1 MSEEIQYV
9 AFFIYLNNFKLEDYK
24 KKRFCMLRD
33 EILLNKRKIF
43 IFYQMNAEHE
53 QMKNLQVFID
63 PDLNNDC
70 FSSKPPLSLST
81 PDSEI
86 GPSTG
91 CSTESSSQPKKARSR
106 PSGRRRI
113 SKQLLAQQKIERK
126 CYLMQK
132 TIYHLVYQN
141 TALCDEISR
150 LHQRIR
156 CVTEERKYLLK
167 RLLNRECSRLK
178 PTLAVTKSK
187 ETNPVNNQR
196 EVSSCVGQTI
206 TSSSSS
212 SVN

>member
-1 MSEEIQYV
+1 
-9 AFFIYLNNFKLEDYK
+9 
-24 KKRFCMLRD
+24 
-33 EILLNKRKIF
+33 
-43 IFYQMNAEHE
+43 MNAEHE

-70 FSSKPPLSLST
+70 FSSKPSLSLST

-113 SKQLLAQQKIERK
+113 SKQLLAQQKVERK

-132 TIYHLVYQN
+132 TIYHLQN

-178 PTLAVTKSK
+178 PTLAVTKTK
-187 ETNPVNNQR
+187 ETNPVNTQR

>member
-1 MSEEIQYV
+1 MPCS
-9 AFFIYLNNFKLEDYK
+9 
-24 KKRFCMLRD
+24 
-33 EILLNKRKIF
+33 
-43 IFYQMNAEHE
+43 FYQMNAEHE

-178 PTLAVTKSK
+178 PTLAVTKA
-187 ETNPVNNQR
+187 TVNLVNNQR
-196 EVSSCVGQTI
+196 EASSCVGQTV

-212 SVN
+212 SAN

>member
-1 MSEEIQYV
+1 
-9 AFFIYLNNFKLEDYK
+9 
-24 KKRFCMLRD
+24 
-33 EILLNKRKIF
+33 
-43 IFYQMNAEHE
+43 MNAEHE

-70 FSSKPPLSLST
+70 FSSKPSLSLST

-113 SKQLLAQQKIERK
+113 SKQLLAQQK
-126 CYLMQK
+126 
-132 TIYHLVYQN
+132 QN

-178 PTLAVTKSK
+178 PTLAVTKTK
-187 ETNPVNNQR
+187 ETNPVNTQR

>member
-1 MSEEIQYV
+1 
-9 AFFIYLNNFKLEDYK
+9 
-24 KKRFCMLRD
+24 
-33 EILLNKRKIF
+33 
-43 IFYQMNAEHE
+43 MNAENE

-70 FSSKPPLSLST
+70 FSSKPSLSLST

-113 SKQLLAQQKIERK
+113 SKQLLAQQK
-126 CYLMQK
+126 
-132 TIYHLVYQN
+132 QN

-178 PTLAVTKSK
+178 PTLAVTKTK
-187 ETNPVNNQR
+187 ETNPVNNTQR

>member
-1 MSEEIQYV
+1 MPCS
-9 AFFIYLNNFKLEDYK
+9 
-24 KKRFCMLRD
+24 
-33 EILLNKRKIF
+33 
-43 IFYQMNAEHE
+43 FYQMNAEHE

-178 PTLAVTKSK
+178 PTLAVTKA
-187 ETNPVNNQR
+187 TVNLVNNQQ
-196 EVSSCVGQTI
+196 EASSCVGQTV

-212 SVN
+212 SAN